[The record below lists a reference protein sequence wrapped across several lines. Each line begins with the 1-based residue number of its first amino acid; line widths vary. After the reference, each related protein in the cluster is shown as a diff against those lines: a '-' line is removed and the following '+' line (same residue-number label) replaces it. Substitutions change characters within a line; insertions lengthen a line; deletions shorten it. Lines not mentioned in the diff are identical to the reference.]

1 MATPPTPAGP
11 SQARRRADSDIYTV
25 LLIISGV
32 FLAGAVGFLIYR
44 LVTLYGTVFPPAGG

>member
-1 MATPPTPAGP
+1 MANPPTPAGP